1 MIVKASAAPKYLGKP
16 EYVDPEEALVAAI
29 SSCHMLT
36 FLAICARRGIV
47 VERYDD
53 DAIGWLEP
61 NEQRRLAITRVV
73 LKPVVPFAAGQRP
86 DANSLAQIHEE
97 SPPVLHR
104 QLGQDRDHGRRVGR
118 TRGALMARGWSL
130 VLCAVL
136 AVTSSVRAEE
146 APPALPSATSLL
158 QEAEGL
164 LDKNQ
169 PKPAVEAA
177 TKAVK
182 LAPDNPN
189 AWFVLARADHAAG
202 DLDGAIKAGH
212 QAAEFPAVRASAF
225 YNLACAYA
233 LKGDK
238 DDAFRALLG
247 AKRAGFADRDLMAS
261 DPDLKSLQSDPRFLL
276 PLARNYFVLKLK
288 DNAELPFSV
297 DLPVAYDPAKSYP
310 VLIAPGHGKKVEG
323 NWGGLFWGEDT
334 CSADGSRSRVP
345 RSFDRPDRRHR
356 AMLDEVARRYKVEGN
371 KFHVACYGPT
381 SGPAFGA
388 AMAYPERFKCLI
400 AIPGAPATDQ
410 PDQLKKLRGI
420 RVSFIVG
427 EHDGAW
433 RPEVEVANSRLKT
446 AGVESYL
453 EVVPGAN
460 HLLQEMFGG
469 EFAERLELLR

>member
-1 MIVKASAAPKYLGKP
+1 
-16 EYVDPEEALVAAI
+16 
-29 SSCHMLT
+29 
-36 FLAICARRGIV
+36 
-47 VERYDD
+47 
-53 DAIGWLEP
+53 
-61 NEQRRLAITRVV
+61 
-73 LKPVVPFAAGQRP
+73 
-86 DANSLAQIHEE
+86 
-97 SPPVLHR
+97 
-104 QLGQDRDHGRRVGR
+104 
-118 TRGALMARGWSL
+118 
-130 VLCAVL
+130 
-136 AVTSSVRAEE
+136 
-146 APPALPSATSLL
+146 
-158 QEAEGL
+158 
-164 LDKNQ
+164 
-169 PKPAVEAA
+169 
-177 TKAVK
+177 
-182 LAPDNPN
+182 
-189 AWFVLARADHAAG
+189 
-202 DLDGAIKAGH
+202 
-212 QAAEFPAVRASAF
+212 
-225 YNLACAYA
+225 
-233 LKGDK
+233 
-238 DDAFRALLG
+238 
-247 AKRAGFADRDLMAS
+247 MAS

-334 CSADGSRSRVP
+334 SQRGWITIESPAFLLTDPIG
-345 RSFDRPDRRHR
+345 
-356 AMLDEVARRYKVEGN
+356 ATAQLLDEVARRYKVEGN

-388 AMAYPERFKCLI
+388 AMAYPERIKCLI
-400 AIPGAPATDQ
+400 AVPGVPATDQ